1 MRQLRRVTGKLER
14 IVAFHRATDFSAA
27 AVVKRPTAAFEL
39 MSAQIR
45 SELAFEPL
53 VELVGVM
60 HHQNILGR
68 NGAIGLQL
76 EAPVPF
82 SVLRAE
88 KRARSTLYGV
98 LELG

>member
-1 MRQLRRVTGKLER
+1 
-14 IVAFHRATDFSAA
+14 
-27 AVVKRPTAAFEL
+27 
-39 MSAQIR
+39 MSAQIGRRVCVRAADRR
-45 SELAFEPL
+45 SPSI
-53 VELVGVM
+53 V

-76 EAPVPF
+76 ETPVPF